1 MTGYLL
7 RRLLGTIPVV
17 LLITL
22 LVYGL
27 LHLAP
32 GDPASLLLPEDATD
46 ADVAEAKARWG
57 LDKPFLV
64 QYVYFI
70 ANAAQGNLGRSFRFA
85 QPVTDLIAS
94 RLPATLELATFAIII
109 AVLIAL
115 PLGVFAGAR
124 PDSATDNVGTMF
136 GLFGISM
143 PNFWFGIMLILI
155 FAGSLHLF
163 PSAGRSEYGV
173 AGQIITGFYFID
185 SIITGNWSA
194 VADAF
199 KHVMLPAITL
209 GTALA
214 GILMRITR
222 SAVLEIMREDYVLV
236 ARAKGLMNRAVL
248 WRHVLRNALIPIVT
262 VVGLELG
269 TLLSGSI
276 IVETVFAWPGVGNL
290 LITGVTSRDY
300 PLVTGI
306 VLMYTIA
313 FVTINLAIDAIY
325 AVVDPRIRFQ

>member
-1 MTGYLL
+1 MTAYLI
-7 RRLLGTIPVV
+7 RRLVGTIPVI

-27 LHLAP
+27 MHLAP

-46 ADVAEAKARWG
+46 ADVAEARARWG
-57 LDKPFLV
+57 LDRPFII
-64 QYVYFI
+64 QYFYFI
-70 ANAAQGNLGRSFRFA
+70 GNAVRGDLGRSFRFA
-85 QPVTDLIAS
+85 QPVTELIGS
-94 RLPATLELATFAIII
+94 RLPATLELATFAILI

-143 PNFWFGIMLILI
+143 PNFWFGIMLILV
-155 FAGSLHLF
+155 FAGVLHWF

-185 SIITGNWSA
+185 SIITGNWAA

-199 KHVMLPAITL
+199 KHVILPALTL

-222 SAVLEIMREDYVLV
+222 SAVLEVTREDYVLV
-236 ARAKGLMNRAVL
+236 ARAKGLMNRVVL

-290 LITGVTSRDY
+290 LITGVQSRDY

-306 VLMYTIA
+306 VLMYSVA
-313 FVTINLAIDAIY
+313 FVLINLAIDAIY
-325 AVVDPRIRFQ
+325 AVVDPRIRF

>member
-1 MTGYLL
+1 MTNYLL
-7 RRLLGTIPVV
+7 RRLLGTIPVLV
-17 LLITL
+17 LVTL

-32 GDPASLLLPEDATD
+32 GDPASLLLPESATD

-57 LDKPFLV
+57 LDQPFYL
-64 QYVYFI
+64 QYFYFL
-70 ANAAQGNLGRSFRFA
+70 ANAARGDLGRSFRFA
-85 QPVTDLIAS
+85 QPVSELIAS
-94 RLPATLELATFAIII
+94 RLPATVELASFAIVI
-109 AVLIAL
+109 AVLIAV

-136 GLFGISM
+136 GLFAITM
-143 PNFWFGIMLILI
+143 PNFWFGLMLILV
-155 FAGSLHLF
+155 FAGMLHLL

-173 AGQIITGFYFID
+173 AGQTITGFYLID
-185 SIITGNWSA
+185 SVLAGNWA
-194 VADAF
+194 GLVDGI
-199 KHVMLPAITL
+199 KHVILPALTL

-222 SAVLEIMREDYVLV
+222 SSVLEITREDYVLV
-236 ARAKGLMNRAVL
+236 ARAKGLMNRVVL

-276 IVETVFAWPGVGNL
+276 IVETVFAWPGIGSL

-306 VLMYTIA
+306 VLMYTVA
-313 FVTINLAIDAIY
+313 FVTINLAIDAL
-325 AVVDPRIRFQ
+325 

>member
-1 MTGYLL
+1 MTNYLL
-7 RRLLGTIPVV
+7 RRLLGTIPVLV
-17 LLITL
+17 LVTL

-32 GDPASLLLPEDATD
+32 GDPASLLLPESATD

-57 LDKPFLV
+57 LDQPFYV
-64 QYVYFI
+64 QYFYFLG
-70 ANAAQGNLGRSFRFA
+70 NAVRGDLGRSFRFA
-85 QPVTDLIAS
+85 QPVTELIAS
-94 RLPATLELATFAIII
+94 RLPATVELASFAIVIAILI
-109 AVLIAL
+109 AV

-143 PNFWFGIMLILI
+143 PNFWFGIMLILV
-155 FAGSLHLF
+155 FAGMLHLF

-173 AGQIITGFYFID
+173 AGQTITGFYLID
-185 SIITGNWSA
+185 SVLAGNWA
-194 VADAF
+194 GLVDGI
-199 KHVMLPAITL
+199 KHVILPALTL

-222 SAVLEIMREDYVLV
+222 SSVLEITREDYVLV
-236 ARAKGLMNRAVL
+236 ARAKGLMNRVVL

-276 IVETVFAWPGVGNL
+276 IVETVFAWPGIGSL

-306 VLMYTIA
+306 VLMYTVA
-313 FVTINLAIDAIY
+313 FVTINLAIDALY
-325 AVVDPRIRFQ
+325 AVIDPRIRF

>member
-1 MTGYLL
+1 MTAYLI
-7 RRLLGTIPVV
+7 RRLVGTIPVI

-27 LHLAP
+27 MHLAP

-46 ADVAEAKARWG
+46 ADVAEARARWG
-57 LDKPFLV
+57 LDRPFII
-64 QYVYFI
+64 QYFYFI
-70 ANAAQGNLGRSFRFA
+70 GNAVRGDLGRSFRFA
-85 QPVTDLIAS
+85 QPVTELIGS
-94 RLPATLELATFAIII
+94 RLPATLELATFAILI

-143 PNFWFGIMLILI
+143 PNFWFGIMLILV
-155 FAGSLHLF
+155 FAGVLHWF

-185 SIITGNWSA
+185 SIITGNWAA

-199 KHVMLPAITL
+199 KHVILPALTL

-222 SAVLEIMREDYVLV
+222 SAVLEVTREDYVLV
-236 ARAKGLMNRAVL
+236 ARAKGLMNRVVL

-290 LITGVTSRDY
+290 LITGVQSRDY

-306 VLMYTIA
+306 VLMYSVA
-313 FVTINLAIDAIY
+313 FVLINLAIDAIY
-325 AVVDPRIRFQ
+325 GIVDPRIRF

>member
-1 MTGYLL
+1 MTIYLL
-7 RRLLGTIPVV
+7 RRLLGTIPV
-17 LLITL
+17 LLLVTL

-32 GDPASLLLPEDATD
+32 GDPATLLLPESATD

-57 LDKPFLV
+57 LDQPFYV
-64 QYVYFI
+64 QYFYFL
-70 ANAAQGNLGRSFRFA
+70 ANALRGDLGRSFRFA
-85 QPVTDLIAS
+85 QPVSELIAS
-94 RLPATLELATFAIII
+94 RLPATVELAFFAIVIAIAI
-109 AVLIAL
+109 AV

-143 PNFWFGIMLILI
+143 PNFWFGIMLILV
-155 FAGSLHLF
+155 FAGTLHLF
-163 PSAGRSEYGV
+163 PSAGRSEYGI
-173 AGQIITGFYFID
+173 AGRTITGFYLVD
-185 SIITGNWSA
+185 SVLVGNWA
-194 VADAF
+194 GLVDGI
-199 KHVMLPAITL
+199 KHVILPALTL

-222 SAVLEIMREDYVLV
+222 SSVLEITREDYVLV
-236 ARAKGLMNRAVL
+236 ARAKGLMNRVVL
-248 WRHVLRNALIPIVT
+248 WRHVLRNAMIPIVT

-276 IVETVFAWPGVGNL
+276 IVETVFAWPGIGNL

-306 VLMYTIA
+306 VLMYTVA

-325 AVVDPRIRFQ
+325 AVADPRIRF